1 MVHLAKQSKAQIMYL
16 LMIKSLLSDELKRK
30 GIKAVKDYF
39 RYNSDMFKGKEKKIK
54 CMFSHSPGFV
64 PIFDLIPVK

>member
-1 MVHLAKQSKAQIMYL
+1 
-16 LMIKSLLSDELKRK
+16 MIKSLLSDELKRK